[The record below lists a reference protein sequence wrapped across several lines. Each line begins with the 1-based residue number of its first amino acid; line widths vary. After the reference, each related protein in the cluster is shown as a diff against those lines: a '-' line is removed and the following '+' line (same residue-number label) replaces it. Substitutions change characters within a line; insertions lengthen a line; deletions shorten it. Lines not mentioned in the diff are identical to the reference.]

1 MVNDGTVAFNIRKH
15 YAEHTLR
22 DQAKKRLYEGVTK
35 MYTVA
40 ISWAAMGDM

>member
-15 YAEHTLR
+15 YDKHALR
-22 DQAKKRLYEGVTK
+22 DQAEKRLYEGVIK

-40 ISWAAMGDM
+40 INQAAKGDI